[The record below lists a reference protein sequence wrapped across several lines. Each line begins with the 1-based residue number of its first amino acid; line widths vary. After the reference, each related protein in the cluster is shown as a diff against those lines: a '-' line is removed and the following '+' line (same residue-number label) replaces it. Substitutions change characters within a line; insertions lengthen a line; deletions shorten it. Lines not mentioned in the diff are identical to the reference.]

1 MDCSL
6 PDEVQHRVSVKTLI
20 QCLVFFY
27 SLYRRQ
33 NCLGGT
39 CGRMK
44 EYKLRIE
51 EEKHL
56 QVSQIII
63 GTTRQQTFL
72 TGEDM
77 PKVILITLVFV

>member
-1 MDCSL
+1 
-6 PDEVQHRVSVKTLI
+6 
-20 QCLVFFY
+20 
-27 SLYRRQ
+27 
-33 NCLGGT
+33 
-39 CGRMK
+39 MK